1 MKYSFPK
8 NIVIFDLDGTL
19 VDTSVGILNS
29 VKDTV
34 SYFGLS
40 PLNKDELISFM
51 GGSIYDTFKR
61 FYPEANIVTLV
72 DYFRK
77 MYAEVHFNE
86 AQPYEGVNSLL
97 EKLNEDGVTIGV
109 ATFKREDLAN
119 RLLSSYSFFKFI
131 HCICGSDSDGRLNK
145 TDIINNCLKL
155 LNVQDK
161 SNVLLVGDAPND
173 ALSAKMVGI
182 PFLGVSYGYGL
193 KTKDEVDNIY
203 SQSSFVKNVF
213 DIYNVIKQD

>member
-1 MKYSFPK
+1 MKYSLSK
-8 NIVIFDLDGTL
+8 NAVIFDLDGTL
-19 VDTSVGILNS
+19 VDTSAGILNS
-29 VKDTV
+29 VKDAV
-34 SYFGLS
+34 SYYGLS

-51 GGSIYDTFKR
+51 GCSIYDSFKK
-61 FYPEANIVTLV
+61 FYPEADTVILV
-72 DYFRK
+72 NYFRK

-86 AQPYEGVNSLL
+86 AQPYEGVCGLL

-131 HCICGSDSDGRLNK
+131 QCICGSDLDGRLNK

-161 SNVLLVGDAPND
+161 SNVVLVGDAPND
-173 ALSAKMVGI
+173 ALSAMHVGI
-182 PFLGVSYGYGL
+182 DFLGVAYGYGF
-193 KTKDEVDNIY
+193 KSTKEIIGYPNTGCIENPYEILNYINKV
-203 SQSSFVKNVF
+203 
-213 DIYNVIKQD
+213 